1 MSKPYPAATA
11 AGAHQHA
18 AEHVMTAVPALGSTE
33 SLVDQ
38 RNLVPL
44 PYRQVSVQPYEG
56 ELTEEAIREHF
67 LGREAYRRTNFI
79 VLHHGEMDEGRIAV
93 VAIERAGDTDLFSP
107 ITSVQVLAL
116 PGNCVFARDTETDC
130 ANRSALADLAWRR
143 GVGADRTLVVWGLYD
158 HINFIHRPDPLVVR
172 IVEVAPPNPPKLFD
186 LVRHVLT
193 YADLPPIRIELERIE
208 IAQLARGRRANEYLV
223 PCRCGGLDDL
233 GAPVSCLD
241 ERPAERRDWV
251 LVGCE
256 RSLQFHRHYYGDEP
270 PRVEMCPRRIAGA
283 RSEPTMLKCCLL
295 EFDIERDGETMIVP
309 WGTDLA
315 MVERALCQLVAW
327 SEDAR

>member
-1 MSKPYPAATA
+1 MPKS
-11 AGAHQHA
+11 
-18 AEHVMTAVPALGSTE
+18 ALA
-33 SLVDQ
+33 LRDQ
-38 RNLVPL
+38 RNVVPL
-44 PYRQVSVQPYEG
+44 PYRQVSVQPYAG
-56 ELTEEAIREHF
+56 PMTEAAIHAHL

-79 VLHHGEMDEGRIAV
+79 VLHRGHVEASELAV
-93 VAIERAGDTDLFSP
+93 VAIARTADEPLFSP
-107 ITSVQVLAL
+107 ITAVEVLAL
-116 PGNCVFARDTETDC
+116 PDSCVFAKDPQTDC
-130 ANRSALADLAWRR
+130 ANRSALAALAHRC

-158 HINFIHRPDPLVVR
+158 HINFIHQPDPLVLR
-172 IVEVAPPNPPKLFD
+172 IVEVAPPEPAKLFD

-193 YADLPPIRIELERIE
+193 YADLPPIRLELERIE
-208 IAQLARGRRANEYLV
+208 IAELARQHPAAEYLV

-233 GAPVSCLD
+233 GAPVSFLD

-283 RSEPTMLKCCLL
+283 RAEPTMLKCCLL
-295 EFDIERDGETMIVP
+295 EFDIERDGQVMTVP

-315 MVERALCQLVAW
+315 MVERALHQLTDRGG
-327 SEDAR
+327 DAR